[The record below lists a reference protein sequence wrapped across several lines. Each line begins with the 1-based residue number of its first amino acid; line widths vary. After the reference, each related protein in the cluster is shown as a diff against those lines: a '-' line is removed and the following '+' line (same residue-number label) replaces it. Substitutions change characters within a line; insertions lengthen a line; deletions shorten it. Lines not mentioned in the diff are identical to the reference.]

1 MAIGSNM
8 KRKKLIPEELET
20 QVPLEKAT
28 PSSPSSNEKKETV
41 LSVNEKEE
49 QKEVT
54 FIVEP
59 SRRKSVKKATVIIE
73 GKLNINTSAFIAQQI
88 KAVLKD
94 YDILDFKLQNIIEI
108 DMTSIQVLYY
118 YKTVFNRLN
127 KQISLQ
133 ADGLSLEMKK
143 LLMKTKYNKILFKKP
158 TQ

>member
-1 MAIGSNM
+1 M
-8 KRKKLIPEELET
+8 
-20 QVPLEKAT
+20 
-28 PSSPSSNEKKETV
+28 
-41 LSVNEKEE
+41 
-49 QKEVT
+49 
-54 FIVEP
+54 
-59 SRRKSVKKATVIIE
+59 
-73 GKLNINTSAFIAQQI
+73 
-88 KAVLKD
+88 LKD